1 MRILSQIKLIKNTR
15 AAALQIMAQNLNQ
28 LKAAV
33 LQPPTMGIK
42 GAYSRQAKAKQEQK
56 QRAILDQLDG

>member
-1 MRILSQIKLIKNTR
+1 
-15 AAALQIMAQNLNQ
+15 MAQNLNQ

-33 LQPPTMGIK
+33 LQPLTMGIK

-56 QRAILDQLDG
+56 QRAILDQLDEQKRKERAVQRARKQENE